1 MRDFLSTKTNQG
13 GHMNRIGKVLMV
25 VSMLFFLAPNILH
38 AAVTTGEA
46 APDFTLTDTNGQSH
60 SLSQFK
66 EKCVVLEWFN
76 HDCPFVKKHYDS
88 GNMQALQKEY
98 TGKDVVWLAIN
109 SSAAG
114 KEGYYNAEQTNQM
127 TKDKAA
133 APTAVLLDA
142 DGKVGQLY
150 GAQTTPH
157 MYIIN
162 PEGILIYQ
170 GAIDDKKSADSAD
183 IATSKNYV
191 KSALDAA
198 MAGQPVGDSTTKS
211 YGCSVKY

>member
-1 MRDFLSTKTNQG
+1 MIRV
-13 GHMNRIGKVLMV
+13 GKILILGM
-25 VSMLFFLAPNILH
+25 MLLFLAPNILH
-38 AAVTTGEA
+38 AAVTTGQP

-66 EKCVVLEWFN
+66 EKYVVLEWFN

-98 TGKDVVWLAIN
+98 TSKDVVWLSIN

-127 TKDKAA
+127 MKDKTA
-133 APTAVLLDA
+133 APTAVLLDS

-157 MYIIN
+157 MFIIN
-162 PEGILIYQ
+162 PDGILIYQ
-170 GAIDDKKSADSAD
+170 GAIDDKKSTDPAD
-183 IATSKNYV
+183 ISSSKNYV
-191 KSALDAA
+191 ESALDAA
-198 MAGQPVGDSTTKS
+198 MAGQSVSESTTKS